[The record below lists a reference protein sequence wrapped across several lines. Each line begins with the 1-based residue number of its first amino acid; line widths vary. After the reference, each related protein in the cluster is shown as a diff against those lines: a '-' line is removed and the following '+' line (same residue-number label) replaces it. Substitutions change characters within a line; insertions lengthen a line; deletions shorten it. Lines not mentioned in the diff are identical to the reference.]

1 MIKQYRGLAIAVLIS
16 SSLILIGAG
25 HGVGPLVMF
34 QLMLPFA
41 NEGGYKLS
49 FSLSNSYENSI
60 AASALMLFIGQLLL
74 FIATHKEH
82 IITRLIALFIMWI
95 GLFFLTHDIFNG
107 DSLAEFT
114 FGSAIPFLILSIA
127 LFSFDVK
134 QYWQRD
140 KIDIEHE

>member
-1 MIKQYRGLAIAVLIS
+1 MTNQYRGLAIAVLIS

-25 HGVGPLVMF
+25 HGVGPMIMF
-34 QLMLPFA
+34 QVMLPFA

-60 AASALMLFIGQLLL
+60 ASSALILFIGQLLL

-82 IITRLIALFIMWI
+82 IITRLIALFIMWTA
-95 GLFFLTHDIFNG
+95 LFFLTHDIFNG

-114 FGSAIPFLILSIA
+114 FGSASPFLILSIA

>member
-1 MIKQYRGLAIAVLIS
+1 MTNQYRGLAIAVLIS

-25 HGVGPLVMF
+25 HGVGPMIIF
-34 QLMLPFA
+34 QVMLPFA

-49 FSLSNSYENSI
+49 FGLSNSYENSI
-60 AASALMLFIGQLLL
+60 AASALILFIGQLLL

-82 IITRLIALFIMWI
+82 IISRLIALFIMWT
-95 GLFFLTHDIFNG
+95 GLFFLTHNIFNG
-107 DSLAEFT
+107 DSLSEFT
-114 FGSAIPFLILSIA
+114 FATGSPFLFLSVA